1 MQGYLLKNLFKNIY
15 AILLTNKYLCN
26 IVKVSTKQI
35 HTNGGRYMVTYNF
48 CRKMDIQTK
57 ISIDKWARRLDAEE
71 MTVHKDGS
79 VTLINSEGYIC
90 ENYRPSAK
98 ELNK

>member
-1 MQGYLLKNLFKNIY
+1 MTTTNFCKRMD
-15 AILLTNKYLCN
+15 ATTRILL
-26 IVKVSTKQI
+26 
-35 HTNGGRYMVTYNF
+35 
-48 CRKMDIQTK
+48 
-57 ISIDKWARRLDAEE
+57 DKWAKRLNAEE

-98 ELNK
+98 ELNR